1 MTHANF
7 TTSGVTLTDPQV
19 ARIRE
24 EIENTRFR
32 SAWDNGVKLYA
43 LDILGDYSKMLDY
56 AKETG
61 RDSHPNTGT
70 GFADMDKDRVRQLLA
85 LWAVVLA
92 GMAAFAAVVL
102 LHLQNNAF

>member
-1 MTHANF
+1 
-7 TTSGVTLTDPQV
+7 
-19 ARIRE
+19 
-24 EIENTRFR
+24 
-32 SAWDNGVKLYA
+32 
-43 LDILGDYSKMLDY
+43 MLDY

-61 RDSHPNTGT
+61 GYTPRFIKTTFTRAGTKSGMATASGCGADSIQGISPRMT
-70 GFADMDKDRVRQLLA
+70 MDKNRVRQLLA